1 MTQRTGSVG
10 KGWVSVQGAEC
21 YIPS

>member
-10 KGWVSVQGAEC
+10 S
-21 YIPS
+21 